1 MMLAMTENPGADA
14 PAFAMP
20 DISME
25 RRADGVAILSSKTRL
40 QKTSTTVGEWLE
52 RWARE
57 APDRV
62 FIAQR
67 DRQGAPWREVTY
79 DEAWRSVLSVA
90 TALLDRN
97 LTPERPLAVLSDN
110 SIEVLLISLAAIQI
124 GVTVVSVTSAYSL
137 LATDHSK
144 LGAMIALSTPG
155 MVYADDGAR
164 YGKALAAIA
173 GLGAPEVVSL
183 VNVRPAD
190 TAFHDLFVAADEA
203 RVRAAMATVGPDS
216 VTRILFT
223 SGSTGAPKGVINTQR
238 MHTTMADARTQLWPI
253 LERMAPVIV
262 DWLPWSHTFG
272 ANHNLFLVLRNGG
285 SMYIDAGRPA
295 PGLVETT
302 FANIREVR
310 PNIFLNV
317 PRGFD
322 MLVEAMDRDG
332 EFRQQFFSSVKV
344 MFYAGAALGTNTWR
358 RLQEHS
364 IAAIGAVTPTLT
376 AWGATETSPVATD
389 CHYMA
394 ERNGNIGVP
403 IPGCQIKL
411 LPSGDKIEAR
421 IKGPNVT
428 PGYFRAPELTAQA
441 FDEEGFYRIGD
452 ALRLA
457 DDADPNRGMIFD
469 GRISEDFKLRT
480 ATWVNVGAIKS
491 RAVAALSPV
500 ALEVVVTGHDADHV
514 GFLIFPNLPACRV
527 LSGLPSEATTDEV
540 LSAAPVVEKVRQG
553 MQALRNEGGGSSS
566 YAAAAIILKRPPS
579 INDGEITDKGYINQ
593 RRVLACRAD
602 LVEALHA
609 TTSVPGRI
617 EL

>member
-1 MMLAMTENPGADA
+1 MMLAMAEQRDA
-14 PAFAMP
+14 HGLSFAVP
-20 DISME
+20 DVSME
-25 RRADGVAILSSKTRL
+25 RRSDGTVVISSNTPLR
-40 QKTSTTVGEWLE
+40 KTSATVGEWLE
-52 RWARE
+52 RWAHE
-57 APDRV
+57 TPDRT

-67 DRQGAPWREVTY
+67 DRPGAPWREVTY
-79 DEAWRSVLSVA
+79 REAWRSVLSIA
-90 TALLDRN
+90 TALLDRD
-97 LTPERPLAVLSDN
+97 LSPERPLAVLSDN
-110 SIEVLLISLAAIQI
+110 SIEVLLVSLAAIQI
-124 GVTVVSVTSAYSL
+124 GVPVVSVTSAYSL
-137 LATDHSK
+137 LATDYSK

-155 MVYADDGAR
+155 MIYADDGER

-173 GLGAPEVVSL
+173 DHGTFEVVSL
-183 VNVRPAD
+183 ANIRPAD
-190 TAFHDLFVAADEA
+190 TALHDLVVAADEG
-203 RVRAAMATVGPDS
+203 RVRAAMAAVGPDTI
-216 VTRILFT
+216 TRILFT

-238 MHTTMADARTQLWPI
+238 MHTTMAEARTQLWPI
-253 LERMAPVIV
+253 LERMPPVIV

-272 ANHNLFLVLRNGG
+272 ANHNLFLILRNGG
-285 SMYIDAGRPA
+285 TMYIDAGRPA
-295 PGLVETT
+295 PGLMDTT
-302 FANIREVR
+302 LANIREVR

-322 MLVEAMDRDG
+322 MLVDVMDRDE
-332 EFRQQFFSSVKV
+332 EFRRQFFGSVKV
-344 MFYAGAALGTNTWR
+344 MFYAGAALGIETWK

-394 ERNGNIGVP
+394 DRNGNIGVP
-403 IPGCQIKL
+403 IPGCQVKL

-428 PGYFRAPELTAQA
+428 PGYFRSPELTAQA

-457 DDADPNRGMIFD
+457 DEQDPNRGMIFD

-480 ATWVNVGAIKS
+480 ATWVNVGVIKS

-500 ALEVVVTGHDADHV
+500 AQEVVVTGQDADRI
-514 GFLIFPNLPACRV
+514 GFLIFPNLPACRA
-527 LSGLPSEATTDEV
+527 LSGLPAEATPDEV
-540 LSAAPVVEKVRQG
+540 LSSASVVERVRKG
-553 MQALRNEGGGSSS
+553 MRALRDEGGGSSS
-566 YAAAAIILKRPPS
+566 YAAAAIILGKPPS
-579 INDGEITDKGYINQ
+579 IDDGEITDKGYINQ

-602 LVEALHA
+602 LVEALNSA
-609 TTSVPGRI
+609 AAVPGRI